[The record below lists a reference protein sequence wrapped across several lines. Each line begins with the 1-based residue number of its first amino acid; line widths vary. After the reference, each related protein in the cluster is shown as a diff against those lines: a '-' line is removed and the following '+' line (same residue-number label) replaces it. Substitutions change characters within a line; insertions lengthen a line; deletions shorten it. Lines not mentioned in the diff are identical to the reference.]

1 HRDRYRRGFLAGDS
15 LHADRTGHRGK
26 SCTRHSAAFQPSLEL
41 LPFRTRTDE
50 SEIGEVRSL
59 QNSLGQRFVERMAV
73 RHHEKIGAD
82 GGAVDFGLGG
92 IGADDLYVR
101 WNIVGKFLFS
111 R

>member
-1 HRDRYRRGFLAGDS
+1 MTCACRDAP
-15 LHADRTGHRGK
+15 TGAPR
-26 SCTRHSAAFQPSLEL
+26 STPSIGI
-41 LPFRTRTDE
+41 RTRTDE
-50 SEIGEVRSL
+50 SEIGQVRSL

-111 R
+111 RIHPSDPAANVS